1 VAVAPN
7 VVEVIPSAKR
17 LISSLR
23 DLGYDFVAAVADVI
37 DNSIAANA
45 TEVRVDL
52 RFDGEDSWVRIA
64 DNGWGMSGTEIT
76 EAMRYGSERDYAAND
91 LGKFGLGLKTASLS
105 QCTRLTVASRADRD
119 TRRIEVR
126 QWNLAHIKRTNR
138 WEIVNLGA
146 GERPDTIMEPL
157 KGHPGTV
164 VLWEKLD
171 RVLGYKV
178 PWGEHARNG
187 FLKMTQRLE
196 EHLAM
201 VFHRFLSG
209 EARRRKKLSIII
221 NGTAKIYA
229 WDPFARSE
237 EKTLALESDEFVLQT
252 DSGRGL
258 AGYKAYVL
266 PAQSQYSSRKA
277 FDRDAGP
284 AKWNAQQGFYIY
296 RADRMIQSGGWSYMR
311 TPDEH
316 TKLARASVD
325 FFPDLDSAFQ
335 LNVAKGRVI
344 LPDELRAQLKQH
356 VERLTK
362 KAREAYSQAAQPVPL
377 GHHRLAESRLPSSHD
392 AARDTGGDGRP
403 TSSNN
408 GPQSAGAHR
417 SGITGVASLGTA
429 LDSAAAAVGETR
441 AWRRIKK
448 RLRKDHPEVAN
459 AIDP

>member
-1 VAVAPN
+1 VARSRN

-17 LISSLR
+17 LIHSLR

-37 DNSIAANA
+37 DNSIAARA

-52 RFDGEDSWVRIA
+52 RFDGEDSWVRVA
-64 DNGWGMSGTEIT
+64 DNGKGMSGTEIT
-76 EAMRYGSERDYAAND
+76 EAMRFGSERDYATDD

-105 QCTRLTVASRADRD
+105 QCSRLTVASRTDRD
-119 TRRIEVR
+119 ARRIEVR
-126 QWNLAHIKRTNR
+126 QWDLAHIKRTNR
-138 WEIVNLGA
+138 WEIANLGA
-146 GERPDTIMEPL
+146 GERPATATAPL
-157 KGHPGTV
+157 KDHPGTV

-178 PWGEHARNG
+178 PWGERARNG
-187 FLKMTQRLE
+187 FLKTTEQLE

-209 EARRRKKLSIII
+209 EARRKKKLTIYI
-221 NGTAKIYA
+221 NGTAKIDP

-237 EKTLALESDEFVLQT
+237 KATLKFDSEEFELQA

-258 AGYKAYVL
+258 VGYKAYIL
-266 PAQSQYSSRKA
+266 PAQSQYSSRKQ

-284 AKWNAQQGFYIY
+284 TKWNAQQGFYIY
-296 RADRMIQSGGWSYMR
+296 RADRLIQSGGWSYLR

-316 TKLARASVD
+316 TKLARAAID

-344 LPDELRAQLKQH
+344 LPLELRTQLKQH

-362 KAREAYSQAAQPVPL
+362 KAREVYSQAARTDP
-377 GHHRLAESRLPSSHD
+377 GS
-392 AARDTGGDGRP
+392 GRP
-403 TSSNN
+403 VQ
-408 GPQSAGAHR
+408 PQSSSGVGGTGNGQPAASHTTHAGSHAA
-417 SGITGVASLGTA
+417 SGNRATATATARLGTA

-448 RLRKDHPEVAN
+448 RLRKDNPEAADV
-459 AIDP
+459 IDT